1 MSGENN
7 WVADYEKEKKILKT
21 TSSSSSSSS
30 AVSTFLP
37 PGVTLGDVRNSKTQI
52 YELDEMIKRTKDQ
65 KKSIKESVPPG
76 IVGEEEEEGLPPG
89 MTEKAR
95 MIRKST
101 RHSVDLMEIPSCPEE
116 KEEIEEQQRTRRTK
130 PLRPSVTKQKAKEMF
145 TFMRN
150 QTRRLFEPLR
160 KSGVFRDQTDVM
172 LEMDIHNEM
181 SVREFWITVAAYVG
195 SNALTFFIIWLC
207 AEYVLWA

>member
-1 MSGENN
+1 MSGDSN
-7 WVADYEKEKKILKT
+7 WVADYEEQKKKVLKKSET
-21 TSSSSSSSS
+21 TDSI
-30 AVSTFLP
+30 VSTFLP
-37 PGVTLGDVRNSKTQI
+37 PGVTLDTVRNSKTQI
-52 YELDEMIKRTKDQ
+52 YELDEMIKRNKEH

-76 IVGEEEEEGLPPG
+76 VVVEEDDEGLPPG
-89 MTEKAR
+89 MTEHAR

-101 RHSVDLMEIPSCPEE
+101 RHSVDLMEIPSCPAE

-160 KSGVFRDQTDVM
+160 KSGVFRDQTDEM

>member
-1 MSGENN
+1 
-7 WVADYEKEKKILKT
+7 
-21 TSSSSSSSS
+21 
-30 AVSTFLP
+30 
-37 PGVTLGDVRNSKTQI
+37 
-52 YELDEMIKRTKDQ
+52 MIKRNKEQ

-76 IVGEEEEEGLPPG
+76 VVVEDDDEGLPPG
-89 MTEKAR
+89 MTEHAR

-116 KEEIEEQQRTRRTK
+116 KEELEEEESSPQRTRRTK

-160 KSGVFRDQTDVM
+160 KSGVFRDQTDEL
-172 LEMDIHNEM
+172 LENDIHNEM
-181 SVREFWITVAAYVG
+181 SVRDFWITVAAYVG